1 MADYYQHLFDFSPVG
16 QLLLRRDGS
25 LFDANLTASDMLGLD
40 RAELIGKPLSVL
52 IDDKDQ
58 EHFFRIFRQA
68 WSDTETHTFEA
79 SLHAGADAMVEMRLD
94 VRGFIEPEQGE
105 HRYQVILTDISRRLL
120 QEQRDK
126 TFFAIASHELRTP
139 ITNISLAFELIS
151 HAVAQ
156 PDDTTHIQDTL
167 EVAQRGIKRLQRL
180 AESIALLHGSEAG
193 ASLNIQS
200 QVDLRELA
208 EEVIQLNLIP
218 AAKQDMHIELVIDTA
233 FTTVDTDPDKVM
245 QVITNLLQNAIR
257 YSVTGDQLLVRLD
270 GKTNWLRCSIIDHGL
285 GVPAGIQE
293 EIFLPFVQ
301 GEPAIESSHELK
313 GMGLGLSIC
322 HTIIEM
328 LGGRIGFHSEKNIE
342 TVFWFELPRSF

>member
-1 MADYYQHLFDFSPVG
+1 MSDYYQQVFDFAPVG
-16 QLLLRRDGS
+16 HLLLRRDGS
-25 LFDANLTASDMLGLD
+25 LYDANLTACEMLGLD
-40 RAELIGKPLSVL
+40 RAELIGQSLSAL

-68 WSDTETHTFEA
+68 WNDTETHTFEVR
-79 SLHAGADAMVEMRLD
+79 LHTGSDAIREMRLD
-94 VRGFIEPEQGE
+94 VRGFVELESDE

-139 ITNISLAFELIS
+139 ITNISLAFELIR
-151 HAVAQ
+151 HAMAQ
-156 PDDTTHIQDTL
+156 PNDTAQTQNTL

-193 ASLNIQS
+193 ASLRMQS
-200 QVDLRELA
+200 RVDLRELA

-218 AAKQDMHIELVIDTA
+218 AANQHMQIELVVDTA
-233 FTTVDTDPDKVM
+233 FYTADTDPDKVM
-245 QVITNLLQNAIR
+245 QVMTNLLQNAIR
-257 YSVTGDQLLVRLD
+257 YSSNGDQLIVRLD
-270 GKTNWLRCSIIDHGL
+270 GKTNWLRCSVIDHGP
-285 GVPAGIQE
+285 GVPEGIQE